1 MPVNEIYMSNTKT
14 LAILAILTA
23 ATLVIGVTFAAT
35 TQSAFAA
42 ANQKADYS
50 STDPGNSD
58 NTKDMKKDPGNSST
72 HPGNSDNTKD
82 KKQDPKGKDKGNNGN
97 TVTEQEN
104 EQKGTQSGFDND
116 FEQSA
121 SNVIC
126 THPEGLFACLST
138 D

>member
-1 MPVNEIYMSNTKT
+1 MLVDEIYMNNTKT
-14 LAILAILTA
+14 LAIVAVLTA

-42 ANQKADYS
+42 DQKR
-50 STDPGNSD
+50 GQ
-58 NTKDMKKDPGNSST
+58 
-72 HPGNSDNTKD
+72 D

-104 EQKGTQSGFDND
+104 EQKGVQSGYDNE
-116 FEQSA
+116 FEQEG
-121 SNVIC
+121 SNLIC
-126 THPEGLFACLST
+126 THPAFIETCQST

>member
-14 LAILAILTA
+14 LAIVAVLTA

-42 ANQKADYS
+42 AQKGAQD
-50 STDPGNSD
+50 
-58 NTKDMKKDPGNSST
+58 KKQ
-72 HPGNSDNTKD
+72 D
-82 KKQDPKGKDKGNNGN
+82 KKQDPKGKDRGNNGN

-104 EQKGTQSGFDND
+104 KQKGIQSGWDND
-116 FEQSA
+116 FEQEGT
-121 SNVIC
+121 NVIC

>member
-1 MPVNEIYMSNTKT
+1 MPVDEIYMNNTKT
-14 LAILAILTA
+14 LAIVAVLTA

-35 TQSAFAA
+35 TTPSAFAA
-42 ANQKADYS
+42 
-50 STDPGNSD
+50 
-58 NTKDMKKDPGNSST
+58 KKGAQ
-72 HPGNSDNTKD
+72 D

-104 EQKGTQSGFDND
+104 KQKGIQSGWDND
-116 FEQSA
+116 FEQEGT
-121 SNVIC
+121 NVIC